1 MFQYSNAFGY
11 SSNPVTDEYLITF
24 SQQYP
29 ELDSDGNI
37 KGLASEP
44 VARIMVNKQGLEA
57 LKLLLSEIKT
67 DQ

>member
-1 MFQYSNAFGY
+1 MFQYSNAFSY
-11 SSNPVTDEYLITF
+11 SSNPETNEYLITF

-29 ELDSDGNI
+29 ELDSEGKI
-37 KGLASEP
+37 KGLTSEP
-44 VARIMVNKQGLEA
+44 VARVMVNKQGLEA